1 MIENH
6 SFWAAIAE
14 NRTVI
19 VLAVGLQW
27 ALAVIV
33 VTVLATA
40 VICWTIETLE
50 ESARRFKAWL
60 RESKKI
66 GRTIW
71 A

>member
-33 VTVLATA
+33 VTVFATA
-40 VICWTIETLE
+40 VICWTIETME
-50 ESARRFKAWL
+50 ESARRFRSWL
-60 RESKKI
+60 KGPKRI

>member
-40 VICWTIETLE
+40 IICWTIETLE
-50 ESARRFKAWL
+50 
-60 RESKKI
+60 
-66 GRTIW
+66 
-71 A
+71 